1 MEFGVL
7 QGKAPIKQSII
18 FVASAMHEQLR
29 TTTTTTTTTTREG
42 DCLVQSCKI
51 TRTER

>member
-18 FVASAMHEQLR
+18 FVASAMHEQL
-29 TTTTTTTTTTREG
+29 
-42 DCLVQSCKI
+42 
-51 TRTER
+51 

>member
-29 TTTTTTTTTTREG
+29 TTTTTTTITREG

-51 TRTER
+51 IRTER

>member
-29 TTTTTTTTTTREG
+29 TTTTTTITREG

-51 TRTER
+51 IRTER